1 MEELNVLHNN
11 VIIKN
16 DLDKLVKL
24 NLKLPIELF
33 ECNKSGDVYND
44 TKYIL
49 DLDYKFKDEHG
60 NIVELNNDYYRIVG
74 LWN

>member
-11 VIIKN
+11 VIVKSN
-16 DLDKLVKL
+16 LDKLTKL

-33 ECNKSGDVYND
+33 ECNKYGDVYND

-49 DLDYKFKDEHG
+49 DLDYKFKDVHG
-60 NIVELNNDYYRIVG
+60 NIVVLENEYYRIVG
-74 LWN
+74 LLN

>member
-11 VIIKN
+11 VVAKN
-16 DLDKLVKL
+16 DLDNLVKL

-49 DLDYKFKDEHG
+49 DLDYKFKDVHG
-60 NIVELNNDYYRIVG
+60 NIVVLENEYYRIVG
-74 LWN
+74 LLN

>member
-11 VIIKN
+11 VVAKN
-16 DLDKLVKL
+16 DLDNLVKL

-49 DLDYKFKDEHG
+49 DLDYKFKDVHG
-60 NIVELNNDYYRIVG
+60 NIVELNNGYYRIFG

>member
-11 VIIKN
+11 VVAKS

-24 NLKLPIELF
+24 KLKLPIELF
-33 ECNKSGDVYND
+33 ECNKYGDVYND

-49 DLDYKFKDEHG
+49 DLDYKFKDVHG
-60 NIVELNNDYYRIVG
+60 NIVVLENEYYRIVG
-74 LWN
+74 LLN

>member
-1 MEELNVLHNN
+1 MAELNVLHNN
-11 VIIKN
+11 VVAKS
-16 DLDKLVKL
+16 DLNKLVKL

-44 TKYIL
+44 IKYIL
-49 DLDYKFKDEHG
+49 DLDYKFKDAHG